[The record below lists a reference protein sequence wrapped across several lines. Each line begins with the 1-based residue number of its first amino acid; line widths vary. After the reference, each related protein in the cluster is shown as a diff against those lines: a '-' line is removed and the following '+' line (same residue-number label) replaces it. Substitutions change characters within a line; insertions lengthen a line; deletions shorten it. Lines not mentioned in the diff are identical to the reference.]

1 MKTKLKLKRNL
12 KTKRISRIN
21 WNSTFFLNEQ
31 MEVSLSF
38 KLMQNYFLVWWEL
51 NKKEEI
57 VFHPEL
63 VWLCHELLSSKHNTW
78 FDTWTYILDT
88 NCGQEFIMIE
98 QLLCEIMLQFMI
110 FLTGGIY
117 SPYQSIILTF
127 CRNWQCSRLYKSNL
141 QIQRTRRWRVRGD
154 VGSSATPS
162 FRGFIL
168 WSCLLVPELNF
179 DMSTACLSL
188 FQLPLLKRTNFDM
201 QFKPNFIFSD

>member
-1 MKTKLKLKRNL
+1 
-12 KTKRISRIN
+12 
-21 WNSTFFLNEQ
+21 
-31 MEVSLSF
+31 
-38 KLMQNYFLVWWEL
+38 MQNYILVWWEL

-63 VWLCHELLSSKHNTW
+63 VWLCHKLLSSKHNTW

-98 QLLCEIMLQFMI
+98 KLLCEIMRQFMI

-127 CRNWQCSRLYKSNL
+127 SRNWRCSRLYKSNL
-141 QIQRTRRWRVRGD
+141 QIKRSRWRWVRGD
-154 VGSSATPS
+154 VGSSATSS

-168 WSCLLVPELNF
+168 WSCLLIPELNLVCPLF
-179 DMSTACLSL
+179 VLVFSNCHCESEGILTCSSSLILS
-188 FQLPLLKRTNFDM
+188 FQIKNPKECFHPLLIVPLWGMGHRPKHAEG
-201 QFKPNFIFSD
+201 I